1 MTVHHRSLQM
11 SVWVCVRVHVFGD
24 SPAASAASPNRAN
37 VDNSNEMKVKPVWKV
52 LDLQVRLLH

>member
-11 SVWVCVRVHVFGD
+11 SVWVCVRVQVFGD

-37 VDNSNEMKVKPVWKV
+37 VDNSNEMKVKPV
-52 LDLQVRLLH
+52 